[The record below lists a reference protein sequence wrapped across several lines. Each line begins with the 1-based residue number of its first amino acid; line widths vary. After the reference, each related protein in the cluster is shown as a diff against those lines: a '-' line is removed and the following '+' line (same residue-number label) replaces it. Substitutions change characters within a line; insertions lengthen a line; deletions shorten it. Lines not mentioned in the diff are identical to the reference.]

1 MKYEMF
7 GDTGLTVSKLALGCG
22 PFGSHLSEEES
33 FKILDEFIEN
43 GGTMLDTANIYGR
56 WAKGYLPRSEMCV
69 GKWIIAT
76 VLFLTASVPVRI

>member
-33 FKILDEFIEN
+33 FKILDEFIEMEAQCWIQQTSTEDGRKDICQEVKCVSGN
-43 GGTMLDTANIYGR
+43 G
-56 WAKGYLPRSEMCV
+56 
-69 GKWIIAT
+69 
-76 VLFLTASVPVRI
+76 

>member
-43 GGTMLDTANIYGR
+43 GGTMLDTANIYGDGR
-56 WAKGYLPRSEMCV
+56 KDICQEVKCV
-69 GKWIIAT
+69 SGNG
-76 VLFLTASVPVRI
+76 

>member
-56 WAKGYLPRSEMCV
+56 WAKGYLP
-69 GKWIIAT
+69 
-76 VLFLTASVPVRI
+76 